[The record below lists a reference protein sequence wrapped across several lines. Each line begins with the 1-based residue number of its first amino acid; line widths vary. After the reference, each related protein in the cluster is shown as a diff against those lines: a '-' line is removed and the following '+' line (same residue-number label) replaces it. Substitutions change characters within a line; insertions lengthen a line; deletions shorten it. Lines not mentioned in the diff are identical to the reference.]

1 MSETPAEKTIRIG
14 KLLAHAGIIS
24 RREAADFLANHDV
37 RIDGE
42 RVVDLNHKIPESEL
56 LTIKL
61 TVDRRHIAL
70 SGSNEVILLHK
81 PTGVACSHR
90 RQRIRGK
97 DLKTIFDLL
106 PEKYARWFFAGRL
119 DVSSSGL
126 VLLSNDG
133 DHIFALSHPSHGVLK
148 KYLVRTSRPLSN
160 AERARMEK
168 GIMDKGEKLRFEKII
183 PLEVPAQ
190 YEIHLREGKN
200 REIRRLLERVGVF
213 ARQLVR
219 TELGPYKLEGIEAG
233 KFSVQVKVAPE
244 FLSGLRGRSQN
255 TNSG

>member
-1 MSETPAEKTIRIG
+1 MPDAPEAKSIRIG
-14 KLLAHAGIIS
+14 KLLAHAGVTS
-24 RREAADFLANHDV
+24 RREAATFLVGHDV
-37 RIDGE
+37 RINGE
-42 RVVDLNHKIPESEL
+42 HITDLNFRLPEDQL
-56 LTIKL
+56 GA
-61 TVDRRHIAL
+61 IAL
-70 SGSNEVILLHK
+70 SIDGKLVELKGSDEVILLNK

-119 DVSSSGL
+119 DVSSEGL

-148 KYLVRTSRPLSN
+148 KYVVRTSRPLSD
-160 AERARMEK
+160 ADRARMEK

-183 PLEVPAQ
+183 PLEVPAK

-213 ARQLVR
+213 VRQLIR
-219 TELGPYKLEGIEAG
+219 IELGPYLLANLATG
-233 KFSVQVKVAPE
+233 KYIVQPKVIPPH
-244 FLSGLRGRSQN
+244 FR
-255 TNSG
+255 T